1 VAAVDGVGHLLK
13 CAANFEKTMH
23 DAEMKAADKVAY
35 QVKLAWLGNMSGHGL
50 TPAQKVKRRKWN
62 VRDKT
67 WTNNRG
73 SVAAV
78 VWFVGALHLIFM
90 PTKRHIIGAKLL
102 GTRNSIRSK
111 QTRIGVNAA
120 FGGSNRGVFGK
131 KLIEVNFN
139 QYGSVRQQA
148 MKGTL
153 RTREGAHAL
162 TIGANLRA
170 YAFHPGTPGERAIWE
185 EQKAIARQIAPNG
198 FAPARQEALIAA
210 GFGQAAGLGK
220 AVAK

>member
-1 VAAVDGVGHLLK
+1 MAAVDGLQHLLK
-13 CAANFEKTMH
+13 SAANFEKTITA
-23 DAEMKAADKVAY
+23 AELKAADQVAY

-67 WTNNRG
+67 WQNSRG

-90 PTKRHIIGAKLL
+90 PTKPHIIGANLL
-102 GTRNSIRSK
+102 GYRSTFKRRSK
-111 QTRIGVNAA
+111 ELGTLQA
-120 FGGSNRGVFGK
+120 FGGGGRGTF
-131 KLIEVNFN
+131 
-139 QYGSVRQQA
+139 
-148 MKGTL
+148 GTL
-153 RTREGAHAL
+153 KTTTVTRAGKVKERRGARAL
-162 TIGANLRA
+162 NIPGTGWRP
-170 YAFHPGTPGERAIWE
+170 YAFHPGTPGERTVWE
-185 EQKAIARQIAPNG
+185 EQKAIARKIAPNG

-220 AVAK
+220 AIAK

>member
-1 VAAVDGVGHLLK
+1 MAAVDGVGHLLK

-50 TPAQKVKRRKWN
+50 TPAQKIKRRKWN

-90 PTKRHIIGAKLL
+90 PTKAHIIGANLL
-102 GTRNSIRSK
+102 GYRSTFK
-111 QTRIGVNAA
+111 RRTKELGTLQA
-120 FGGSNRGVFGK
+120 FGGGGRGTF
-131 KLIEVNFN
+131 
-139 QYGSVRQQA
+139 
-148 MKGTL
+148 GTL
-153 RTREGAHAL
+153 KLTTVTRAGKVTERKGARAL
-162 TIGANLRA
+162 HIAGTNWRP
-170 YAFHPGTPGERAIWE
+170 YAFHPGTSGQRAIWE
-185 EQKAIARQIAPNG
+185 TQKAIARRIAPNG

-220 AVAK
+220 AIAR

>member
-1 VAAVDGVGHLLK
+1 MAAVDGLQHLLK
-13 CAANFEKTMH
+13 SAANFEKTMH

-35 QVKLAWLGNMSGHGL
+35 ETKLAWLGSMASHGL

-67 WTNNRG
+67 WSNNRG

-90 PTKRHIIGAKLL
+90 PTKAHIIGANLL
-102 GTRNSIRSK
+102 GYRSTFKRRSK
-111 QTRIGVNAA
+111 ELGTLQA
-120 FGGSNRGVFGK
+120 FGGGGRGTF
-131 KLIEVNFN
+131 
-139 QYGSVRQQA
+139 
-148 MKGTL
+148 GTL
-153 RTREGAHAL
+153 KMTTVSRSGKVKERRGAQAL
-162 TIGANLRA
+162 LIPGVGWRP
-170 YAFHPGTPGERAIWE
+170 YAFHQGTPGERTVWE
-185 EQKAIARQIAPNG
+185 EQKAIARKIAPNG

>member
-1 VAAVDGVGHLLK
+1 MAAVDGVSHLLK

-67 WTNNRG
+67 WANDRG

-90 PTKRHIIGAKLL
+90 PTKAHIIGANLL
-102 GTRNSIRSK
+102 GFRSTFKRRSK
-111 QTRIGVNAA
+111 ELGTLQA
-120 FGGSNRGVFGK
+120 FGGGGRGTF
-131 KLIEVNFN
+131 
-139 QYGSVRQQA
+139 
-148 MKGTL
+148 GTL
-153 RTREGAHAL
+153 KLTTVTRAGKVNERKGARAL
-162 TIGANLRA
+162 AIPGVGWRP

-185 EQKAIARQIAPNG
+185 EQKAIARRIAPNG

>member
-1 VAAVDGVGHLLK
+1 MAAVDGLQHLLK
-13 CAANFEKTMH
+13 SAANFEKTMH

-67 WTNNRG
+67 WQNSRG

-90 PTKRHIIGAKLL
+90 PTKPHIIGAIHL
-102 GTRNSIRSK
+102 GTRSGMRHRGRRLGAS
-111 QTRIGVNAA
+111 AA
-120 FGGSNRGVFGK
+120 FGLRDSRGGIVGNRGVFGTLK
-131 KLIEVNFN
+131 TTR
-139 QYGSVRQQA
+139 VRA
-148 MKGTL
+148 NGAVVDRMGARALNIPGTGW
-153 RTREGAHAL
+153 RP
-162 TIGANLRA
+162 
-170 YAFHPGTPGERAIWE
+170 YAFHPGTPGERTVWE
-185 EQKAIARQIAPNG
+185 EQKAIARKIAPNG

-220 AVAK
+220 AIAK